1 MLLSGNGRHRRPRT
15 SQARRLA
22 TVAGVAGAGIALPL
36 VGTSSA
42 FAASTSTWDSVAQ
55 CESSGN
61 WSINTGNGYY
71 GGLQFSQSTWDAYG
85 GQQYASSADQA
96 SKDQQIAVAE
106 KVLADQ
112 GPGAWPVCGPQAG
125 LTQGGPAPVISTSG
139 SSGSSNSATS
149 ATSANSSAASSS
161 TASSD
166 SGQAQAGSE
175 DSDGGSSAAP
185 STSASST
192 SPAATTATGAT
203 EYTVVAG
210 DWLSRIAE
218 SHHVSGG
225 WQELYQLNKAT
236 LTQGP
241 NLIFPG
247 EHLQLTGTGSSSSAS
262 TSSASTSASTGSDA
276 SAGSSAQSGS
286 SAQPASNASLT
297 GDPQAIAA
305 QIVPA
310 DQLASFDQIISHESG
325 WNVTA
330 TNPSSGAYGLPQALP
345 GDKMASAGADW
356 QTDAATQ
363 LRWALQYMDSTYGS
377 PNQAWAFWQANNWY

>member
-15 SQARRLA
+15 NQARRLA

-42 FAASTSTWDSVAQ
+42 FAASTSTWDAVAQ
-55 CESSGN
+55 CESTGN
-61 WSINTGNGYY
+61 WSINTGNGYF

-139 SSGSSNSATS
+139 SSSSGSSSN
-149 ATSANSSAASSS
+149 SS

-185 STSASST
+185 STAAAGT
-192 SPAATTATGAT
+192 SPASTPASGATAGAT
-203 EYTVVAG
+203 EYTVVSG
-210 DWLSRIAE
+210 DWLSTIAE

-247 EHLQLTGTGSSSSAS
+247 EHLQLTGAGSSSSTTTS
-262 TSSASTSASTGSDA
+262 TSTSTTGSDA
-276 SAGSSAQSGS
+276 SAGSSAQSS
-286 SAQPASNASLT
+286 SAAQPASNANLS

-310 DQLASFDQIISHESG
+310 DQLASFDEIISHESG

-330 TNPSSGAYGLPQALP
+330 TNPSSGAYGLPQSLP